1 MPKLAIVAA
10 LEREVSGLIDN
21 WSRVER
27 EHQGRKFT
35 FFEHDEMVV
44 ICGGIGVEAARRATE
59 AMIALYHPARVQS
72 VGFAGALDA
81 GLSVGDI
88 FSPALV
94 VDARDGSRFQMDGGK
109 GALVTFM
116 AVADARQKAKLAQAY
131 GAQVV
136 DMEAAAVVA
145 AASAHGIP
153 FGATKVISDGLHFEM
168 PETARFI
175 DSQGQFQTAR
185 FAVHVALRPWL
196 WRRAVNLA
204 SNSNKAARM
213 LAVHLKAVQPHLSE
227 VTEAKTN

>member
-10 LEREVSGLIDN
+10 LKREVRGLIGN

-27 EHQGRKFT
+27 EHQGHKFT
-35 FFEHDEMVV
+35 FFEHDEMVI

-109 GALVTFM
+109 GVLVTFM
-116 AVADARQKAKLAQAY
+116 AVADVRQKKKLAQAY

-145 AASAHGIP
+145 AASAHGLR
-153 FGATKVISDGLHFEM
+153 FGATKVISDELDFEM

-175 DSQGQFQTAR
+175 GPQGQFRTAS
-185 FAVHVALRPWL
+185 FALFVLVRPWL

-204 SNSNKAARM
+204 SNSNKAARV
-213 LAVHLKAVQPHLSE
+213 LAEHLHAFRQHLSH
-227 VTEAKTN
+227 VIEAETT

>member
-10 LEREVSGLIDN
+10 LKREVSGLIDN

-35 FFEHDEMVV
+35 FFEHDEMVI

-109 GALVTFM
+109 GILVTFM
-116 AVADARQKAKLAQAY
+116 AVADARQKTKLAQAY

-145 AASAHGIP
+145 AASAHGLR
-153 FGATKVISDGLHFEM
+153 FGATKVISDELDFEM

-175 DSQGQFQTAR
+175 GPQGQFRTAS
-185 FAVHVALRPWL
+185 FALFVVVRPWL

-204 SNSNKAARM
+204 SNSNKAARV
-213 LAVHLKAVQPHLSE
+213 LAEHLRTFRQHLSH
-227 VTEAKTN
+227 VVEAKTT